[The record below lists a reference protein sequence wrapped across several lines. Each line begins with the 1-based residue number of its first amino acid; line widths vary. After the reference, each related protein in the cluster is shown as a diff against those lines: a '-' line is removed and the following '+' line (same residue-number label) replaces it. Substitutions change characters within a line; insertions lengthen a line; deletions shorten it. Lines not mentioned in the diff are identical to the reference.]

1 MEKVTLNKTKY
12 VEVINKLDDLSEKVK
27 LVSTKE

>member
-27 LVSTKE
+27 LISTKE